1 MPPPLP
7 RRTFPAPA
15 PGRTGDLLD
24 LLKLGA
30 IFAYAGGFVSDTVG
44 LVAFFAGPAL
54 LLGAVVLAAKL
65 WPRRR

>member
-7 RRTFPAPA
+7 RRSRRMFPAPV

-30 IFAYAGGFVSDTVG
+30 IFAYAGGFVSETVG
-44 LVAFFAGPAL
+44 LVAMF
-54 LLGAVVLAAKL
+54 